1 MKAMS
6 IPAPAVCD
14 ADALSRNRAQRN
26 EAFPRMS
33 DKPLTDIPFSQFD
46 LHPQLLA
53 GLEGAGFI
61 SCTPIQ
67 AMTLPVALPGGDVA
81 GQAQTGTGK
90 TLAFLVAVMNRL
102 LTRPA
107 LADRK
112 PGDPRALILA
122 PTRELAIQ
130 IHKDAVRIGPEL
142 GLKFALVYGGV
153 DYDKQRELLQQGV
166 DVIIATPG
174 RLIDYVKQ
182 HKVVSLHACEICV
195 LDEADRMFDLGFIK
209 DIRFLLRRMPVR
221 TERQTLLYS
230 ATLSH
235 RVLEL
240 AYEHMN
246 EPQKMVVE
254 TESITAS
261 RVRQKIYYPADEEKL
276 PLLLGLLSRGE
287 GARTMVFVNT
297 KVFVER
303 VARALERAG
312 YRVGVLSGDVPQKK
326 RESLLKRFQAGQLEI
341 LVATD
346 VAARGLHI
354 DGIKYVYNYDLPFD
368 AEDYVHRIGRT
379 ARLGEEGDAISFACE
394 RYAMGLPDIE
404 AFIEQKIP
412 SEPVTQEL
420 LTALPRK
427 PREGAV
433 ADDGQTESVGEI
445 FREAREQRAA
455 DEARRG
461 GGPRGGRGERG
472 ERGERSGRGD
482 RDGRRGGGRGR
493 GPRREDAPAAD
504 AQGALTPGGVAQGDA
519 GAVTAAPQ
527 APAQTQESGA
537 TDTAG
542 ASAVQ
547 AASAPQRQGAPEA
560 GDEQAPRKRRRRRGG
575 RRRSGEGGEARQEAG
590 GNQTG
595 QGREGERRNGPR
607 ADGDERPRRGEGGGQ
622 RRGGRG
628 RRQGEGG
635 QEGSNQQPAASAP
648 ATEAARSGERPA
660 RKGKGPHHVPARTA
674 APRENAGDN
683 GGSLFS
689 RIGRGIKRLVGRT
702 PEGS

>member
-1 MKAMS
+1 MT
-6 IPAPAVCD
+6 
-14 ADALSRNRAQRN
+14 
-26 EAFPRMS
+26 
-33 DKPLTDIPFSQFD
+33 DKPLTDVTFSSFD
-46 LHPQLLA
+46 LHPRLQA
-53 GLEGAGFI
+53 GLETAGFTRL
-61 SCTPIQ
+61 TPIQ
-67 AMTLPVALPGGDVA
+67 ALTLPVALPGGDVA

-112 PGDPRALILA
+112 PEDPRALILA

-130 IHKDAVRIGPEL
+130 IHKDAVKFGPEL
-142 GLKFALVYGGV
+142 GLRFALVYGGV
-153 DYDKQRELLQQGV
+153 DYDKQRQLLQEGV

-221 TERQTLLYS
+221 TERQTLLFS

-254 TESITAS
+254 TETITAAL
-261 RVRQKIYYPADEEKL
+261 VRQKLYYPSDEEKL

-326 RESLLKRFQAGQLEI
+326 RESLLKKFQAGQLEI

-354 DGIKYVYNYDLPFD
+354 DGVKYVYNYDLPFD

-394 RYAMGLPDIE
+394 RYAIGLPDIE

-412 SEPVTQEL
+412 SEPVSAEL
-420 LTALPRK
+420 LKALPRK
-427 PREGAV
+427 PREGV
-433 ADDGQTESVGEI
+433 ELEPEEGESVSEI

-455 DEARRG
+455 EDARRG
-461 GGPRGGRGERG
+461 GGRREGG
-472 ERGERSGRGD
+472 GD
-482 RDGRRGGGRGR
+482 RSR
-493 GPRREDAPAAD
+493 GPRSAGAGEGRRERAPRKPRVPAAEAAAEGAVGAVAEGAGIAPD
-504 AQGALTPGGVAQGDA
+504 AIATPASAGTAQASVPVAGTPTPGAD
-519 GAVTAAPQ
+519 GA
-527 APAQTQESGA
+527 EGE
-537 TDTAG
+537 
-542 ASAVQ
+542 
-547 AASAPQRQGAPEA
+547 R
-560 GDEQAPRKRRRRRGG
+560 APRKRRRRRGG
-575 RRRSGEGGEARQEAG
+575 RRINGEGQPAQDGQATEQAAG
-590 GNQTG
+590 GEQ
-595 QGREGERRNGPR
+595 PR
-607 ADGDERPRRGEGGGQ
+607 AARPP
-622 RRGGRG
+622 
-628 RRQGEGG
+628 RQPHAPRP
-635 QEGSNQQPAASAP
+635 QPSQPAAPAP
-648 ATEAARSGERPA
+648 AQDTSPSLFGRIGQGL
-660 RKGKGPHHVPARTA
+660 RKLVTR
-674 APRENAGDN
+674 APR
-683 GGSLFS
+683 SQH
-689 RIGRGIKRLVGRT
+689 
-702 PEGS
+702 